1 MTTET
6 RTRSR
11 WRAPAALMLL
21 SAVPVVAGAF
31 RVTQLAAGAPVTA
44 ANARFVESPAPVVLH
59 IVGATVFCM
68 LGAWQFAPH
77 LRRRPWHRI
86 AGRVLVPCGLVAAL
100 SGVWMTLFYPR
111 VPGDGDL
118 LDVFR
123 LVFGGGMAV
132 AIVLAV
138 VAIRRRDVRT
148 HRAWMMRAYA
158 IGVGAGSQAVVF
170 AVWTAAGGGQAEGV
184 VRALLLAAGWVLNLV
199 VAEGIIRR
207 ETR

>member
-1 MTTET
+1 
-6 RTRSR
+6 
-11 WRAPAALMLL
+11 MLL

-44 ANARFVESPAPVVLH
+44 ANARFVESPVPVVLH

-68 LGAWQFAPH
+68 LGAWQFVPR
-77 LRRRPWHRI
+77 LRRGPWHRL
-86 AGRVLVPCGLVAAL
+86 AGRVLVPCGLGAAL

-123 LVFGGGMAV
+123 LVFGTGMAV

-158 IGVGAGSQAVVF
+158 IGVGAGTQAVVF
-170 AVWTAAGGGQAEGV
+170 AVWTVAGGGQAEGV

-199 VAEGIIRR
+199 VAEAVIRR